1 MQITRAE
8 SWLPR
13 HQNQVGNV
21 RLNSILRAKPI
32 KLKTINEIEKIA
44 NSSKL

>member
-13 HQNQVGNV
+13 QQNQVGHV
-21 RLNSILRAKPI
+21 KTEQYFKGKKKFKQISEI
-32 KLKTINEIEKIA
+32 KKIA

>member
-13 HQNQVGNV
+13 QQNQVGHV
-21 RLNSILRAKPI
+21 RLNSILKAKQKKI
-32 KLKTINEIEKIA
+32 KQINEILKIA